1 MKRIALLVAVLG
13 LLSEI
18 SGQEALKV
26 PEGKEIWLNSAPGAL
41 DMAGMFT
48 RSDEERYAWNELRQ
62 HVSVD

>member
-26 PEGKEIWLNSAPGAL
+26 PEGKEIWLNSAPGGILAFPDWL
-41 DMAGMFT
+41 GKI
-48 RSDEERYAWNELRQ
+48 
-62 HVSVD
+62 SVI